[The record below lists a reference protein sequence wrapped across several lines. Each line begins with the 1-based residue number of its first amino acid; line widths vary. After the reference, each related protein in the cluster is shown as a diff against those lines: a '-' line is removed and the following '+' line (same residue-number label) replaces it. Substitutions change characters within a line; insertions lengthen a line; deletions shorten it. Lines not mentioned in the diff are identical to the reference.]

1 MTIRSLAP
9 SDWSEV
15 SAIYRQGIATG
26 NATFETDVP
35 EWAVWDQAHMGSCRL
50 LSVDGDA
57 VQGWAALTPVS
68 SRCVYQGVAEV
79 SIYVAQGARGKG
91 VGAELMAALIPA
103 SEAAG
108 IWTLQ
113 AGIFPENRASI
124 ALHQKF
130 GFRIIGQRER
140 VGKMDG
146 RWRNVALMERRSQV
160 VGV

>member
-1 MTIRSLAP
+1 MTLRSLAP
-9 SDWSEV
+9 SDWAEV

-26 NATFETDVP
+26 NATFETEPPD
-35 EWAVWDQAHMGSCRL
+35 WTTWDKAHMDACRL
-50 LSVDGDA
+50 LAAEGDA
-57 VQGWAALTPVS
+57 VLGWAALTPVS

-79 SIYVAQGARGKG
+79 SVYVAEGARGRG
-91 VGAELMAALIPA
+91 VGAKLMAALIPA

-124 ALHQKF
+124 ALHLKF

-146 RWRNVALMERRSQV
+146 RWRDVALLERRSQV